1 MGCQILCSKCESFLL
16 FFNLPTPQPRR
27 LSEAFLAVTQPSVQ
41 RKLHDEIV
49 DMDLDRDPIYDDVV
63 NMPYLEAVTWEV
75 LRLSMAAPATNRKA
89 LTDVKVMGHM

>member
-1 MGCQILCSKCESFLL
+1 
-16 FFNLPTPQPRR
+16 
-27 LSEAFLAVTQPSVQ
+27 
-41 RKLHDEIV
+41 
-49 DMDLDRDPIYDDVV
+49 MDLDRDPIYDDVV